1 MKQAPPDAVRAAEQW
16 FLHHGLTYF
25 VPERR
30 ARVREALR
38 PRRIVPFLLLVVVV
52 GTGAGGA
59 VAWFADQLTL
69 GSATLASLLLL
80 AAGWYALVQLHAGPI
95 VRWALSRTWGSLR
108 TLLPMT
114 TRALPLLLLFI
125 TFLFIN
131 TEVWQVGSNLQ
142 PGALWLTVLL
152 FVLLAFA
159 FLLVRL
165 PEEVDRTDDDVD
177 DDLLL
182 RACRGTPLEAASE
195 ALVADPDADPSARA
209 EVVGYERWN
218 LVIVLVIVQVV
229 QVLLVTLSVFAFLM
243 VFGGLIMTEP
253 VMEAWLGHP
262 ATTVLGIP
270 GISVELVAVA
280 TFLSAFSGLYLTV
293 STVTDETYR
302 EQFFGSVMAELER
315 AVGMRAVYLT
325 LRASAA
331 AEAPPGG
338 LTPEGRVPL
347 PGPQPVRRHTTLPG
361 GLDRA
366 PAVADSGR
374 DDRSSGHQHQQ
385 VRARGAR
392 GPPRRPPRADR
403 GDRGEV
409 RLRAERLPDARA
421 SSPGAAE
428 PSSTTTMR

>member
-182 RACRGTPLEAASE
+182 RACRGTPLETAAE
-195 ALVADPDADPSARA
+195 ALVADPDANPAARA

-262 ATTVLGIP
+262 ATRVLGIP
-270 GISVELVAVA
+270 AVSVELVAVA

-325 LRASAA
+325 LRANTAA
-331 AEAPPGG
+331 DAPEA
-338 LTPEGRVPL
+338 
-347 PGPQPVRRHTTLPG
+347 
-361 GLDRA
+361 
-366 PAVADSGR
+366 
-374 DDRSSGHQHQQ
+374 
-385 VRARGAR
+385 
-392 GPPRRPPRADR
+392 
-403 GDRGEV
+403 
-409 RLRAERLPDARA
+409 
-421 SSPGAAE
+421 
-428 PSSTTTMR
+428 